1 MSTSKNPGQAGRDVP
16 ASDAVYAELFAVNPV
31 PAVVSRLEDDVLVAV
46 NARAADVFGVPQQAA
61 VGCRVT
67 DFYVNPGDRE
77 RLVAQLR
84 REGRADSLRLLIRRP
99 DGETF
104 WGLESAR
111 LVTWAGAP
119 AVFAV
124 FTDINDQMA
133 AEARLSASERR
144 LGAQNSALTGLMAR
158 YGEPGERLDERL
170 RSVLTM
176 AAETLLVERVSVWSF
191 DPTRQTLRCRSQYE
205 RSTGRCESGAVLNR
219 SHTPTYFAALDRDR
233 VIAAGDAREDPR
245 TREFLA
251 SYLAPHDIGAMLD
264 VPLRHNNT
272 SVGVVCAEHVG
283 DSRPWTVDEQQF
295 AIAVANLVAVALADD
310 ERRQALDR
318 LAESETRSRVIVDTA
333 HDAFIGM
340 GSDGR
345 IATWNAQAEQT
356 FGWTRDEAIGRDLAE
371 TIIPIAF
378 REAHNRGMER
388 FHRTGAAPVVNKR
401 LELTALHKSGRE
413 FPIEI
418 TVTSPTRVE
427 GGWVFGAFLRD
438 ISDRHE
444 RDAQLRLAKESAEAA
459 TRAKSEFLANMS
471 HELRTPLNGVLGYA
485 QILLRDRSLNTSQR
499 EALKAISRGGSHLL
513 DLINDVLDLSKI
525 EAGRIDLEPVATDL
539 ARLAVDLRYIV
550 AEPIRLK
557 GLLLTIALAP
567 GTPRRVVLDG
577 RHLRQVLLN
586 LLGNAVKFTDRGEIR
601 LAIGASDEQLTFE
614 VSDTGIGIEPGALD
628 AIFESFTQTDSGAAA
643 GGTGLGLTISRRLV
657 ASMGGD
663 LKVASTLGQGS
674 RFFFTLPLVLL
685 PDGSRAAV
693 AQDEL
698 SAPPLYARLAEGQDV
713 LALVA
718 DDNTAN
724 RRILAG
730 LLESAGVH
738 VISATGG
745 LEAVTL
751 TAEHRPD
758 IVFMDLRMPDLDGL
772 AATRQLAASP
782 ATAGIPVVAVTA
794 SAFGDTRTA
803 ARDAGC
809 VDYLPKPVRAETL
822 FAILQTQLGVQFVT
836 GQPPE
841 ALDDSGPIQVPRHL
855 MVATRIREAA
865 ALGDITDLDQ
875 LAQQLM
881 AGDAGEGALARRI
894 AQLAASFDFEGLRA
908 LADSLS
914 AAGDGAP

>member
-1 MSTSKNPGQAGRDVP
+1 MPTENDPASRSRDVS
-16 ASDAVYAELFAVNPV
+16 AGDAVFAELFTVSPV
-31 PAVVSRLEDDVLVAV
+31 PAVVSRLHDHVLVAV
-46 NARAADVFGVPQQAA
+46 NARAADVLGVSPQAA
-61 VGCRVT
+61 LGRRVT
-67 DFYVNPGDRE
+67 DFYVNPADRE
-77 RLVAQLR
+77 HLTSQLR
-84 REGRADSLRLLIRRP
+84 RQGHADDQRLLIRRP
-99 DGETF
+99 DGATF
-104 WGLESAR
+104 CGLESAR
-111 LVTWAGAP
+111 LVTWAGEP

-124 FTDINDQMA
+124 FTDINDRMA
-133 AEARLSASERR
+133 AEERLSASERR
-144 LGAQNSALTGLMAR
+144 LAAQNSALTGLMAR

-170 RSVLTM
+170 RSIMTI

-191 DPTRQTLRCRSQYE
+191 DPTRQLLRCRSLWE
-205 RSTGRCESGAVLNR
+205 RSTRRYETGAVLR
-219 SHTPTYFAALDRDR
+219 RQDTPTYFAALDRDR
-233 VIAAGDAREDPR
+233 VIAAGEARVDPR

-264 VPLRHNNT
+264 VPLRHHNV

-283 DSRPWTVDEQQF
+283 DARHWTGDEQQF

-310 ERRQALDR
+310 ERLQALER
-318 LAESETRSRVIVDTA
+318 LAESETRSRIIVDTA

-345 IATWNAQAEQT
+345 IATWNAQAERT
-356 FGWTRDEAIGRDLAE
+356 FGWTSDEAIGRNLTE
-371 TIIPIAF
+371 TIIPLAF
-378 REAHNRGMER
+378 REAHLRGMER
-388 FHRTGAAPVVNKR
+388 FHTTGAAPVVNKR
-401 LELTALHKSGRE
+401 LELTALHRSGRE

-418 TVTSPTRVE
+418 TITSPTRVE
-427 GGWVFGAFLRD
+427 GGWFFGAFLRD

-485 QILLRDRSLNTSQR
+485 QILLRDRSLDSSQR
-499 EALKAISRGGSHLL
+499 DALKAISRGGSHLL

-557 GLLLTIALAP
+557 GLLLTITLAAD
-567 GTPRRVVLDG
+567 TPRRVVLDG

-586 LLGNAVKFTDRGEIR
+586 LLGNAVKFTERGEIR
-601 LAIGASDEQLTFE
+601 LAIGQSGEQLTFA
-614 VSDTGIGIEPGALD
+614 VSDTGIGIEANALD
-628 AIFESFTQTDSGAAA
+628 AIFESFTQTETGATA

-657 ASMGGD
+657 AGMGGE
-663 LKVASTLGQGS
+663 LKVESTLGQGS

-685 PDGSRAAV
+685 PDGSRGTISD
-693 AQDEL
+693 DEL
-698 SAPPLYARLAEGQDV
+698 AAPPPYARLADGQDIS
-713 LALVA
+713 ALVA
-718 DDNTAN
+718 DDDTTN

-730 LLESAGVH
+730 LLESAGFH
-738 VISATGG
+738 VITATGG

-751 TAEHRPD
+751 TAEHHPD

-772 AATRQLAASP
+772 AATRQLSASP
-782 ATAGIPVVAVTA
+782 ATSAIPVVAVTA

-803 ARDAGC
+803 ARQAGC

-822 FAILQTQLGVQFVT
+822 FAILRTQLGVQFVT
-836 GQPPE
+836 GETPD
-841 ALDDSGPIQVPRHL
+841 ALDDSGPIQVPPNL
-855 MVATRIREAA
+855 AVATRIREAVT
-865 ALGDITDLDQ
+865 LGDIADLER

-881 AGDAGEGALARRI
+881 ADGAGDGALARRL
-894 AQLAASFDFEGLRA
+894 AQLAAGFDFEGLRG

-914 AAGDGAP
+914 AADNGAS